1 MAPAWRG
8 SGSGHARTRRSGL
21 PYHPARAGG
30 ALGGGRRSAPCR
42 RDRVPMHHAG
52 SAKGTDRSSTV
63 DRSASR
69 VKIPWTWRRRSK
81 PTRIR
86 RRRAPKGRHRAR
98 VSTGSRRR
106 GAPKMRHRSGAPNRR
121 RRRHPRN
128 RCRSPHPPNRRHR
141 RSARKTCDGR
151 QTTPEPSSPWS
162 RRFQIPRCGTSAQ
175 QRSSSDT
182 SRRSNASRRCGRT
195 PPLLPTTRVG
205 PFVSW
210 PNGWASVLPGYTN
223 SSRTQ
228 RPVPRRCRSSWARN
242 RVAVSQQMA
251 PERLG
256 GDWRP
261 RGPQRILA
269 RGGCDALGARVSR
282 TRQPL
287 IGRSRE
293 HPEYLGHPP
302 LVDQARGGAGVPR
315 CPTRRTAA
323 VLSGRGPLFLRLSRG
338 ERPACPGGKDA
349 WSSGVEGN
357 RTGSST
363 SR

>member
-21 PYHPARAGG
+21 PCHPVRAGG
-30 ALGGGRRSAPCR
+30 AFGGGRRWAPCR
-42 RDRVPMHHAG
+42 RDQVPMLHAG

-63 DRSASR
+63 DRSAPR
-69 VKIPWTWRRRSK
+69 VKIPWTWRRRSR

-86 RRRAPKGRHRAR
+86 RRSAPIGRRRGSAPKGRHRAR

-106 GAPKMRHRSGAPNRR
+106 GAPKLRHRSRAPNRCR
-121 RRRHPRN
+121 SPHPRN

-141 RSARKTCDGR
+141 SSARKICDGR
-151 QTTPEPSSPWS
+151 LTTPEPSSPWS

-175 QRSSSDT
+175 QRSSTDT

-195 PPLLPTTRVG
+195 PPLLPTTRVA

-242 RVAVSQQMA
+242 RVADSQ
-251 PERLG
+251 
-256 GDWRP
+256 
-261 RGPQRILA
+261 
-269 RGGCDALGARVSR
+269 
-282 TRQPL
+282 
-287 IGRSRE
+287 
-293 HPEYLGHPP
+293 
-302 LVDQARGGAGVPR
+302 
-315 CPTRRTAA
+315 
-323 VLSGRGPLFLRLSRG
+323 
-338 ERPACPGGKDA
+338 
-349 WSSGVEGN
+349 
-357 RTGSST
+357 
-363 SR
+363 